1 MASEKTVKKVGEIFE
16 LINGYAFKSKEFKLA
31 GAPVF
36 KIKNIKA
43 GTIIL
48 DGLSYVDESYL
59 ESKGDKKV
67 QKNDLLITMTGNRHD
82 GSMETWVGKVA
93 WFNLNQ
99 DFLINQRVG
108 ILRLKENSNYDSRFL
123 GYQLSSEK
131 MQKHFISIATSS
143 GGQANLSP
151 NQIKD
156 VDIAIPHL
164 SEQKKIVSII
174 GSMEDKI
181 INNELIISNLE
192 QLAQTL
198 FKRWFVDFEFPNENG
213 DPYKSSGGKMVES
226 ELGVM
231 PQNWNLGTL
240 NDLGK
245 IVGGG
250 TPSKKVASYYTDN
263 GYSWITPK
271 DLSNDQSVFIY
282 KGAIDITEEALK
294 KSGAKLYPEKTV
306 LFSSR
311 APIGYVAIAGQKVAT
326 NQGFKSIIPNDDIPN
341 EYIYSLLIHLTP
353 VIEANAGGS
362 TFKEISGTGMKGINT
377 VIPSEHVLAN
387 YKSIVEPLF
396 NKIKE
401 IEQENRS
408 LISLR
413 DTLLPKLLS
422 GEIELPDETEVTE
435 NVSIS

>member
-1 MASEKTVKKVGEIFE
+1 MGFKYVPFEELFDIPLRNGLSKPKKVRGKGYPMVNMGEIFAYNRIYDIPMDLVPMSDRE
-16 LINGYAFKSKEFKLA
+16 KEVA
-31 GAPVF
+31 
-36 KIKNIKA
+36 
-43 GTIIL
+43 
-48 DGLSYVDESYL
+48 YL
-59 ESKGDKKV
+59 N
-67 QKNDLLITMTGNRHD
+67 KNDLLFARQSLTLEGAGKCSVYLGTSGETTYESHLIRVRLNKEVCNPLYYYYFFQSPLGKQTIENIVEQVAAAGIR
-82 GSMETWVGKVA
+82 GSDLKRIKVPLLD
-93 WFNLNQ
+93 LNQ
-99 DFLINQRVG
+99 QN
-108 ILRLKENSNYDSRFL
+108 
-123 GYQLSSEK
+123 
-131 MQKHFISIATSS
+131 
-143 GGQANLSP
+143 
-151 NQIKD
+151 
-156 VDIAIPHL
+156 
-164 SEQKKIVSII
+164 KIVNTLNLID
-174 GSMEDKI
+174 EKI
-181 INNELIISNLE
+181 EINLKMISNLE
-192 QLAQTL
+192 KLAQTI
-198 FKRWFVDFEFPNENG
+198 FKSWFVDFEYPNENG
-213 DPYKSSGGKMVES
+213 EPYNSSGGEMVES

-231 PQNWNLGTL
+231 PQSWHLGTL

-271 DLSNDQSVFIY
+271 DLSNDRSVFIY

-294 KSGAKLYPEKTV
+294 KSSAKLYPEKTV

-326 NQGFKSIIPNDDIPN
+326 NQGFKSIIPNENIPS

-362 TFKEISGTGMKGINT
+362 TFKEISGAGMKGIKT

-387 YKSIVEPLF
+387 YKLIAEPLF

-401 IEQENRS
+401 VEKENRS

-422 GEIELPDETEVTE
+422 GEIELPNESEVTE
-435 NVSIS
+435 DVPVS